1 MADQTT
7 AKQTPPAAKRS
18 DSARIML
25 FTLAMTTV
33 VALLLGVLFFGLRPI
48 HEKNIAVSNKRA
60 ILSAVDQYLP
70 KSVAAMDD
78 AEVLDFFASNVEQ
91 YVVKADGR
99 ALDGDE
105 AVEYPVA
112 EEISLAAERKK
123 PADQRVYPFFVVDS
137 GTEKF
142 YICSVYGAG
151 LWDAIWG
158 NVALKEDLATIA
170 GVTFDHAGETPGLG
184 AEIKDNPKFS
194 EQFQEKRIFDYNG
207 TYTSVLVRK
216 GGAKDPV
223 YEVDGISGATVTANG
238 VSEMLNRGL
247 ALYVPYLKE
256 LQSSAD
262 ATAPAT
268 RGAVGMLDN

>member
-7 AKQTPPAAKRS
+7 ANQTPPAAKRS
-18 DSARIML
+18 DNGKIML

-33 VALLLGVLFFGLRPI
+33 VAIILGALFYGLRPV

-60 ILSAVDQYLP
+60 ILTAVNSYLP
-70 KSVAAMDD
+70 TPVESLSD
-78 AEVLDFFASNVEQ
+78 AEVLEFFEDNVEQ

-99 ALDGDE
+99 ALTEADE
-105 AVEYPVA
+105 VYRLA
-112 EEISLAAERKK
+112 EEVDLAAERKK
-123 PADQRVYPFFVVDS
+123 PEDQRVYPFFVVNA
-137 GTEKF
+137 GTEKY
-142 YICSVYGAG
+142 YICSVYGSG

-158 NVALKEDLATIA
+158 NVALKSDLATIA

-184 AEIKDNPKFS
+184 AEIKDNPKFR
-194 EQFQEKRIFDYNG
+194 EQFADKRIFDYNG

-223 YEVDGISGATVTANG
+223 YEVDGLTGATVTADG

-247 ALYVPYLKE
+247 AFYEPYLRQ
-256 LQSSAD
+256 LQQKNGDVAN
-262 ATAPAT
+262 
-268 RGAVGMLDN
+268 GAVGMLTE